1 MSMQGVPGEALETT
15 LDKLTLAGS
24 EEMRI
29 LLKSVYC
36 EAHQVTTKD
45 QSRVFT
51 KLVGKL
57 TDKEGN
63 GMYYEVRGKDKQ
75 SCEKQFHTVVC
86 GKPFFVSK
94 LKVQKKNRYWA
105 GLYADFSEKNSRTQ
119 FHAMATSHPSSMQM
133 MHVFPVANSD
143 LLALRRLGVDRQRVE
158 VVGKVVAMKEHDLP
172 QHSKFELWLK
182 DESDKEFLMQLWGDT
197 MKQQAQGISL
207 GDVVQVDNAIL
218 QRQPQTGTIAG
229 TAEVGGD
236 SKHGFC
242 AWLHINPQGPRTE
255 VLQALTMERGEA
267 ISNAWAGSLTGGS
280 SLRPATG
287 KSKAIVTCCSTA
299 AACSIVAG
307 ESADVVE
314 IQLHGVWLAG
324 VRGADVAYWACKKC
338 KTKVDQDTG
347 CCKKH
352 STHGCATE
360 QEDSRTILATVHL
373 ADWTGQLDNL
383 LVNEAALCEMTGFKT
398 AELLLAEVDKHGPAA
413 LCFKTRCDVRVATS
427 HKHKQ
432 WSGAAGSQSTAPTQ
446 LSLSASQAQPAGATA
461 SQECQFEVVH
471 AKPALIA
478 AFDDHDRPC
487 VPKIL
492 RLEAC
497 SVFFWFGNFH
507 VLQVETCCQ
516 ICFVRRFV
524 LVVTLVLTGPP
535 HRRRHRTGVGLGCGF
550 GIHGTWAGFC
560 ESRCGVRVCDHPC
573 QDHGGG
579 RGEEL
584 ADTRCGV
591 DEVWTGHAHF
601 WFTNTFCC
609 GRSHPDIKGFAI

>member
-1 MSMQGVPGEALETT
+1 M
-15 LDKLTLAGS
+15 
-24 EEMRI
+24 
-29 LLKSVYC
+29 
-36 EAHQVTTKD
+36 
-45 QSRVFT
+45 
-51 KLVGKL
+51 
-57 TDKEGN
+57 
-63 GMYYEVRGKDKQ
+63 
-75 SCEKQFHTVVC
+75 
-86 GKPFFVSK
+86 
-94 LKVQKKNRYWA
+94 
-105 GLYADFSEKNSRTQ
+105 
-119 FHAMATSHPSSMQM
+119 
-133 MHVFPVANSD
+133 
-143 LLALRRLGVDRQRVE
+143 
-158 VVGKVVAMKEHDLP
+158 
-172 QHSKFELWLK
+172 
-182 DESDKEFLMQLWGDT
+182 
-197 MKQQAQGISL
+197 
-207 GDVVQVDNAIL
+207 DNAIL

-446 LSLSASQAQPAGATA
+446 LSLSASQAQPGSHSFSRMPVRSGA
-461 SQECQFEVVH
+461 C
-471 AKPALIA
+471 
-478 AFDDHDRPC
+478 
-487 VPKIL
+487 
-492 RLEAC
+492 EAC
-497 SVFFWFGNFH
+497 VDCG
-507 VLQVETCCQ
+507 L
-516 ICFVRRFV
+516 RR
-524 LVVTLVLTGPP
+524 P
-535 HRRRHRTGVGLGCGF
+535 
-550 GIHGTWAGFC
+550 
-560 ESRCGVRVCDHPC
+560 
-573 QDHGGG
+573 
-579 RGEEL
+579 
-584 ADTRCGV
+584 
-591 DEVWTGHAHF
+591 
-601 WFTNTFCC
+601 
-609 GRSHPDIKGFAI
+609 